1 MPATPRWLLA
11 IPDAIRQ
18 LEALDREVLTRRDI
32 EQLFGV
38 SRARAATLMQ
48 TFGAE
53 LTGNQR
59 TLPRTQ
65 LLRQLRRHR
74 TRAAFRGEATRRDR
88 VVTAIRQARLTGI
101 RVAVPREAR
110 EARLSGLPAGVSV
123 EPGRIEVRFRG
134 AQDAVG
140 RLFAL
145 AQALTHDYERFEAL
159 VEGGDLA
166 GGGGAVRE

>member
-18 LEALDREVLTRRDI
+18 LAALDREVLTRRDV

-110 EARLSGLPAGVSV
+110 EARLAGLPAGVSV
-123 EPGRIEVRFRG
+123 EPGRIEVRFSG

-159 VEGGDLA
+159 VEAGEAA
-166 GGGGAVRE
+166 GGGGAGRE

>member
-18 LEALDREVLTRRDI
+18 LEALDRDLLTRRDL
-32 EQLFGV
+32 ERLFGV

-53 LTGNQR
+53 MTGYQR
-59 TLPRTQ
+59 TLPRTK

-74 TRAAFRGEATRRDR
+74 TRAAFRGEATRRDQ

-101 RVAVPREAR
+101 RVAVPVEAL
-110 EARLSGLPAGVSV
+110 AGRLASLPAGVHV
-123 EPGRIEVRFRG
+123 ARDRIEVRFSG
-134 AQDAVG
+134 AQEAVA
-140 RLFAL
+140 RLYTL
-145 AQALTHDYERFEAL
+145 AQALTNDYEQFEAL
-159 VEGGDLA
+159 VGRGE
-166 GGGGAVRE
+166 VSE